1 VDINALDMATGN
13 RVSQTLEGRSRQD
26 RTAVAFIDIALMLA
40 AVRFHTFFGD
50 GQAKG
55 GLAICH

>member
-1 VDINALDMATGN
+1 MALRERIAADGF
-13 RVSQTLEGRSRQD
+13 SLEPDQ
-26 RTAVAFIDIALMLA
+26 MLA